1 MARACL
7 CCATLLGLFGGGFA
21 SRALAYEEQLSV
33 DLALGYARITHS
45 DLLSTDEIAPSDTLP
60 ANLPALDLGVSLGI
74 SDWLVLRG
82 ALGYGL
88 MLDKNKDTRHVGRAR
103 VELAYLI
110 DIVQWVPF
118 VGLGTGLWLVQAPDG
133 VSARADGHLVLGI
146 DYLATRAWT
155 VGLDVRIGFLFDG
168 SQVVNATEGQLRLS
182 RMFDLF

>member
-1 MARACL
+1 
-7 CCATLLGLFGGGFA
+7 LGLFCGSFA
-21 SRALAYEEQLSV
+21 SPARAYEEQLSV
-33 DLALGYARITHS
+33 DLAVGYARITHS
-45 DLLSTDEIAPSDTLP
+45 DSLSPHKAPPSATLP

-88 MLDKNKDTRHVGRAR
+88 LVDKRKDKRHVGRGR

-118 VGLGTGLWLVQAPDG
+118 VGLGAGLWLVEASDGLAPKG
-133 VSARADGHLVLGI
+133 DGHLVFGL
-146 DYLATRAWT
+146 DYLATRSWT
-155 VGLDVRIGFLFDG
+155 VGLDVRTGFLLG
-168 SQVVNATEGQLRLS
+168 AGQVVNFTEGQLRLS